1 MICSARSRR
10 AESLQATEVLIG
22 GVFSKLYYNLLVGH
36 IAKMFQY
43 KHACHQADGL
53 WRTAVVC
60 TEERSERLFEERPV
74 DHVCQPEQRML
85 GIQHSFQV
93 PEKRCLTA
101 IG

>member
-1 MICSARSRR
+1 MIRSARSRR

-60 TEERSERLFEERPV
+60 TEERCERLFEERPV
-74 DHVCQPEQRML
+74 DHVCQLEQRML
-85 GIQHSFQV
+85 GIQHSLQV
-93 PEKRCLTA
+93 QKSDA
-101 IG
+101 